1 MILKFEDFITEQD
14 VLNFIDID
22 IINESRK
29 EAKRVAEIAKKQ
41 AKQWKKNAQDAMHE
55 YKKAILNKELFVS
68 DFKKYSEE
76 CTKKMRKFNE
86 AFDGKKDNKYL
97 DFSLIIYFITSIKNY
112 QTMLFKNGIEFVKN
126 SIKNS
131 KEVMKYKGQVSDD
144 VIYKFLHDERKHLKE
159 YIEDLVER
167 MSKNIENA
175 CKVVNERIDDFEENS
190 DICSIVFGDAKIKNK
205 ERHRRAKEFITVYHS
220 DIEYFVKEY
229 KIIGVEYDKR
239 IKLVDKQE
247 IFNRFY
253 KKIMKTIEE
262 EYNK

>member
-1 MILKFEDFITEQD
+1 MILNFEEFITEQN

-29 EAKRVAEIAKKQ
+29 EAKLVAEIAKKQ
-41 AKQWKKNAQDAMHE
+41 CRKWRKDAQNAMQEYKNAIQ
-55 YKKAILNKELFVS
+55 NKELMVS

-86 AFDGKKDNKYL
+86 AFDGKKENKYL
-97 DFSLIIYFITSIKNY
+97 DFSLIIYLIASIKES
-112 QTMLFKNGIEFVKN
+112 QTMLFKYGIRAIKEN
-126 SIKNS
+126 IKNTKLMRTYS
-131 KEVMKYKGQVSDD
+131 EDKDFYSFLYKNQNILEKYIK
-144 VIYKFLHDERKHLKE
+144 K
-159 YIEDLVER
+159 LVEDTYN
-167 MSKNIENA
+167 NIEQT
-175 CKVVNERIDDFEENS
+175 CKGINDRIDDFEKNS
-190 DICSIVFGDAKIKNK
+190 DISSIVFGDAKIKNK
-205 ERHRRAKEFITVYHS
+205 ERHRRSKEFITVYHS

-229 KIIGVEYDKR
+229 KLIGIEYDKR

-262 EYNK
+262 EYKK

>member
-41 AKQWKKNAQDAMHE
+41 MKKWKNDTKKAMEE
-55 YKKAILNKELFVS
+55 YKKATLNKELFVS
-68 DFKKYSEE
+68 DFEKYSEE
-76 CTKKMRKFNE
+76 CKKKMKKFNE
-86 AFDGKKDNKYL
+86 TFVHKGNDSL
-97 DFSLIIYFITSIKNY
+97 DFTSTIYFITVIKNF
-112 QTMLFKNGIEFVKN
+112 QTTLFRYGLDAVKR

-131 KEVMKYKGQVSDD
+131 KEVVSKYRGSISDD
-144 VIYKFLHDERKHLKE
+144 DIYKYLYDNQKDLEK
-159 YIEDLVER
+159 YIKGLVER
-167 MSKNIENA
+167 ISKNIEDT
-175 CKVVNERIDDFEENS
+175 CKHINDTLDDIEEKS
-190 DICSIVFGDAKIKNK
+190 DTYRMVFGDAKIKNK
-205 ERHRRAKEFITVYHS
+205 ERLKKAREFITVYHS

-229 KIIGVEYDKR
+229 KLIGIEYDKR

-253 KKIMKTIEE
+253 KKVMETIEE
-262 EYNK
+262 EYKK